1 MKSYFE
7 KIEQELEADR
17 SMVLA
22 RIIRQH
28 GSAPRRTGTMMLVL
42 ADGSILGTIGGG
54 VLEKTV
60 IIKAA
65 TVLES
70 QRTTLM
76 DFDMSAD
83 DAAEDGML
91 CGGNVVVCLEPVSA
105 DDPQVSELFMAI
117 ARVLRNGFS
126 GVLLTRIGDESGSE
140 TCARLFIAENGDRW
154 GTLGGTLGGTPGEEQ
169 LVDEADIDNRAT
181 EWLKIRYPALR
192 SLTGKNEDLFIH
204 PIRPPDTLY
213 IFGAGHISMAL
224 APLAKHVGFEVII
237 IDDRPDFASRQRF
250 PAADDVMT
258 LPFSEAFQRIDI
270 TATAYLVIVT
280 RGHAHDRDVLHLAI
294 HRPCAYIGMIG
305 SRNKRAAIYQ
315 WLTNHGISEDRLAS
329 VHCPIGLNLGAQ
341 TPEEIAVSIV
351 AELIQVRN
359 Q

>member
-1 MKSYFE
+1 MKFYFE
-7 KIEQELEADR
+7 RIEQELEAGR

-42 ADGSILGTIGGG
+42 ADGSIMGTIGGG

-60 IIKAA
+60 IQKAA
-65 TVLES
+65 VVLEN

-83 DAAEDGML
+83 DAAVDGML
-91 CGGNVVVCLEPVSA
+91 CGGNVVVCLEPISA
-105 DDPQVSELFMAI
+105 DDPQATKLFTAV
-117 ARVLRNGFS
+117 ARVLRS
-126 GVLLTRIGDESGSE
+126 GLTGVFLTRIGDESGSE
-140 TCARLFIAENGDRW
+140 SCARLFIADNGDRW
-154 GTLGGTLGGTPGEEQ
+154 GTLGGTFGEDQLGNK
-169 LVDEADIDNRAT
+169 ADIDKLAT
-181 EWLKIRYPALR
+181 DWLKIRYPALR

-213 IFGAGHISMAL
+213 IFGAGHISTAL

-250 PAADDVMT
+250 PAADNVMT
-258 LPFSEAFQRIDI
+258 LPFSEAFQHIDI
-270 TATAYLVIVT
+270 TATTYLVIVT

-294 HRPCAYIGMIG
+294 NQPCAYIGMIG
-305 SRNKRAAIYQ
+305 SRKKRAAIYQ
-315 WLTNHGISEDRLAS
+315 WLTNHGISEERLAG

-341 TPEEIAVSIV
+341 TPEEIAVSIA

-359 Q
+359 K

>member
-7 KIEQELEADR
+7 KIDQELEAGR

-54 VLEKTV
+54 ILEKTV
-60 IIKAA
+60 IQKAPV
-65 TVLES
+65 VLEN

-83 DAAEDGML
+83 DAAVDGML
-91 CGGNVVVCLEPVSA
+91 CGGSAVVCLEPISA
-105 DDPQVSELFMAI
+105 DDPEASKLFPAI
-117 ARVLRNGFS
+117 VQVLRNGLT
-126 GVLLTRIGDESGSE
+126 GVLLTRIGDESGSG
-140 TCARLFIAENGDRW
+140 TCARLFIAGNGERW
-154 GTLGGTLGGTPGEEQ
+154 GTLGGTLGEE
-169 LVDEADIDNRAT
+169 LSIDEADIDKQST
-181 EWLKIRYPALR
+181 DWLKIRYPALR

-213 IFGAGHISMAL
+213 IFGAGHISTAL

-258 LPFSEAFQRIDI
+258 LPFSEAFQHIDI
-270 TATAYLVIVT
+270 TATTYLVIVT
-280 RGHAHDRDVLHLAI
+280 RGHAHDRDVLHLAVNQ
-294 HRPCAYIGMIG
+294 PCAYIGMIG
-305 SRNKRAAIYQ
+305 SRKKRDAIYQ
-315 WLTNHGISEDRLAS
+315 WLTNHGISEDRLAG
-329 VHCPIGLNLGAQ
+329 VHCPIGLDLGAQ